1 MSHSRFTRMP
11 GFLAALTVSF
21 CAVAQ
26 ADPADTIF
34 AAENALYGAGYD
46 IGKADGWMD
55 NTLRSAI
62 RKYQS
67 GHDGLQATGD
77 LDPQTLSALGIA
89 FKDGDPVTGNTAQ
102 NREGAMADAGID
114 KERFGSANEEQPVA
128 AAPEPEVRP
137 EPALVSTESPPL
149 EEEAVPVPDA
159 ILATDDNPVI
169 QPEPT
174 IAQASMPAP
183 QTVEEP
189 ESEPVAVAVAE
200 EPSATEMPSAT
211 EKPQTTVERPIV
223 EEPSTVEELST
234 VDAEPSIALNVPSE
248 ATEETSTD
256 VDYQLPQETMT
267 SGNPE
272 ISESLQATS
281 SSSDNTSEPT
291 TVTKSSGGFFSSLFD
306 FLFGWLI

>member
-55 NTLRSAI
+55 DTLRSAI

-67 GHDGLQATGD
+67 GREGLQATGD

-89 FKDGDPVTGNTAQ
+89 VKDGDAVTGNSARS
-102 NREGAMADAGID
+102 REGAMADAGIS
-114 KERFGSANEEQPVA
+114 KQRFGSPSAKQPVA
-128 AAPEPEVRP
+128 AAPEPEVKP
-137 EPALVSTESPPL
+137 EPVPVSTEASTL
-149 EEEAVPVPDA
+149 EEESAPAPETIV
-159 ILATDDNPVI
+159 ATNDKPVI
-169 QPEPT
+169 QPETELAQDSKPKPQ
-174 IAQASMPAP
+174 IA
-183 QTVEEP
+183 EEP
-189 ESEPVAVAVAE
+189 ETEPVAVAAVE
-200 EPSATEMPSAT
+200 EPS
-211 EKPQTTVERPIV
+211 IV
-223 EEPSTVEELST
+223 EETSTVEELST
-234 VDAEPSIALNVPSE
+234 VDAEPSVALNVPSE

-256 VDYQLPQETMT
+256 VDYQLPEEPTA

-272 ISESLQATS
+272 ISESSQATS
-281 SSSDNTSEPT
+281 STSDNTSEST
-291 TVTKSSGGFFSSLFD
+291 TVAKSSGGFFSSLFD

>member
-1 MSHSRFTRMP
+1 MSHSRFTGMP

-55 NTLRSAI
+55 DPLRSAI

-67 GHDGLQATGD
+67 GQEGLQATGD

-89 FKDGDPVTGNTAQ
+89 VKDGDAVTDNTART
-102 NREGAMADAGID
+102 REGAMAEAGIS
-114 KERFGSANEEQPVA
+114 KQRFGSPSAKQPVA
-128 AAPEPEVRP
+128 AAPEPEVQP
-137 EPALVSTESPPL
+137 EPAPVSTEAPTL
-149 EEEAVPVPDA
+149 EEEAAPVPDA
-159 ILATDDNPVI
+159 ILATDDTPVI
-169 QPEPT
+169 QPEPET
-174 IAQASMPAP
+174 AQASMQAP

-189 ESEPVAVAVAE
+189 ESKPVAVAAAE
-200 EPSATEMPSAT
+200 EPS
-211 EKPQTTVERPIV
+211 IV
-223 EEPSTVEELST
+223 EETSTVEKLST
-234 VDAEPSIALNVPSE
+234 VDAAPSVALNVPSE

-256 VDYQLPQETMT
+256 VDYQLPEEPTA
-267 SGNPE
+267 SDNPE
-272 ISESLQATS
+272 ISESLQATR
-281 SSSDNTSEPT
+281 SSSDNTSES
-291 TVTKSSGGFFSSLFD
+291 TVAKSSGGFFSSLFD

>member
-67 GHDGLQATGD
+67 GHEGLQATGD

-89 FKDGDPVTGNTAQ
+89 VKDGDPVTGNTAQ

-128 AAPEPEVRP
+128 AAPEPEVQT

-174 IAQASMPAP
+174 IAQASTPAP

-200 EPSATEMPSAT
+200 EPSAT

-256 VDYQLPQETMT
+256 VDYQLPQETTT

>member
-11 GFLAALTVSF
+11 SFLAALTVSF

-55 NTLRSAI
+55 DTLRSAI

-67 GHDGLQATGD
+67 GREGLQATGD

-89 FKDGDPVTGNTAQ
+89 VKDGDAVTGNSARS
-102 NREGAMADAGID
+102 REGAMADAGIS
-114 KERFGSANEEQPVA
+114 KQRFGSPSAKQPIA
-128 AAPEPEVRP
+128 AAPEPEVKP
-137 EPALVSTESPPL
+137 EPVPVSTEAPTL
-149 EEEAVPVPDA
+149 EEESAPAPETIV
-159 ILATDDNPVI
+159 ATNDKPVI
-169 QPEPT
+169 QPETELAQDSKPKPQ
-174 IAQASMPAP
+174 IA
-183 QTVEEP
+183 EEP
-189 ESEPVAVAVAE
+189 ETEPVAVAAVE
-200 EPSATEMPSAT
+200 EPS
-211 EKPQTTVERPIV
+211 IV
-223 EEPSTVEELST
+223 EETSTVEELST
-234 VDAEPSIALNVPSE
+234 VDAEPSVALNVPSE

-256 VDYQLPQETMT
+256 VDYQLPEEPTA

-272 ISESLQATS
+272 ISESSQATS
-281 SSSDNTSEPT
+281 STSDNTSEST
-291 TVTKSSGGFFSSLFD
+291 TVAKSSGGFFSSLFD

>member
-55 NTLRSAI
+55 DTLRSAI

-67 GHDGLQATGD
+67 AREGLQATGD

-89 FKDGDPVTGNTAQ
+89 VKDGDAVTGNSARS
-102 NREGAMADAGID
+102 REGAMADAGIS
-114 KERFGSANEEQPVA
+114 KQRFGSPSAKQPIA
-128 AAPEPEVRP
+128 AAPEPEVKP
-137 EPALVSTESPPL
+137 EPVPVSTEAPTL
-149 EEEAVPVPDA
+149 EEESAPAPETIV
-159 ILATDDNPVI
+159 ATNDKPVI
-169 QPEPT
+169 QPETELAQDSKPKPQ
-174 IAQASMPAP
+174 IA
-183 QTVEEP
+183 EEP
-189 ESEPVAVAVAE
+189 ETEPVAVAAVE
-200 EPSATEMPSAT
+200 EPS
-211 EKPQTTVERPIV
+211 IV
-223 EEPSTVEELST
+223 EETSTVEELST
-234 VDAEPSIALNVPSE
+234 VDAEPSVALNVPSE

-256 VDYQLPQETMT
+256 VDYQLPEEPTA

-272 ISESLQATS
+272 ISESSQATS
-281 SSSDNTSEPT
+281 STSDNTSEST
-291 TVTKSSGGFFSSLFD
+291 TVAKSSGGFFSSLFD